1 MTDDELPP
9 AASSK
14 RPSKGAES
22 SSKDTSPPKKLK
34 SDASKGKGGA
44 KPGAK
49 QQKSL
54 MGFFGKK

>member
-1 MTDDELPP
+1 MTDDEQPP
-9 AASSK
+9 ATSSK

-22 SSKDTSPPKKLK
+22 STKDTSPSKKLK
-34 SDASKGKGGA
+34 ADAPKAKGAA

-54 MGFFGKK
+54 MVFFGKK